1 MNFFALLAHLAGF
14 VAPALVVGLIL
25 WLAPQW
31 SSKGRVAHWSR
42 TIDLTVLL
50 VAGVAV
56 LLGGLVFFGRD
67 GKIATYAA
75 LVVVQGTLAWWMRR
89 R

>member
-14 VAPALVVGLIL
+14 VAPALVVAVVL
-25 WLAPQW
+25 WLAPKAQRSGRKPRW
-31 SSKGRVAHWSR
+31 SASM
-42 TIDLTVLL
+42 DLSVLL
-50 VAGVAV
+50 IAGVAV